1 MIHPKLRY
9 VWKLKTCLTTVL
21 WEWFWGLLN
30 ALIVVGL
37 GNTILRN
44 IFNCYFLQLKIYYI
58 CRCLSMITSDQD
70 YKKDMTNIT
79 NNRYSQVTGVYFVQL
94 DSDYIRGKDLD
105 IQRLFVKTDMSDLI
119 NVEYPSVQANI
130 VCNQN

>member
-1 MIHPKLRY
+1 
-9 VWKLKTCLTTVL
+9 
-21 WEWFWGLLN
+21 
-30 ALIVVGL
+30 
-37 GNTILRN
+37 
-44 IFNCYFLQLKIYYI
+44 
-58 CRCLSMITSDQD
+58 MITSDQD

-94 DSDYIRGKDLD
+94 DSDYIRCKDLD

>member
-1 MIHPKLRY
+1 
-9 VWKLKTCLTTVL
+9 
-21 WEWFWGLLN
+21 
-30 ALIVVGL
+30 
-37 GNTILRN
+37 
-44 IFNCYFLQLKIYYI
+44 
-58 CRCLSMITSDQD
+58 MITSDQD

>member
-1 MIHPKLRY
+1 ML
-9 VWKLKTCLTTVL
+9 
-21 WEWFWGLLN
+21 
-30 ALIVVGL
+30 
-37 GNTILRN
+37 
-44 IFNCYFLQLKIYYI
+44 
-58 CRCLSMITSDQD
+58 TSDQD
-70 YKKDMTNIT
+70 YKKDRPNIT

-94 DSDYIRGKDLD
+94 DSDYIRGKALN

>member
-1 MIHPKLRY
+1 MF
-9 VWKLKTCLTTVL
+9 V
-21 WEWFWGLLN
+21 N
-30 ALIVVGL
+30 AHF
-37 GNTILRN
+37 RSR
-44 IFNCYFLQLKIYYI
+44 LQID
-58 CRCLSMITSDQD
+58 TP
-70 YKKDMTNIT
+70 NIT
-79 NNRYSQVTGVYFVQL
+79 NNRYSQVTGVYLVQL

>member
-1 MIHPKLRY
+1 
-9 VWKLKTCLTTVL
+9 
-21 WEWFWGLLN
+21 
-30 ALIVVGL
+30 
-37 GNTILRN
+37 
-44 IFNCYFLQLKIYYI
+44 
-58 CRCLSMITSDQD
+58 MITSDQD

-94 DSDYIRGKDLD
+94 DSDYIRGKALD